1 MKIIN
6 LEQGT
11 QEWLDY
17 RKDRFSA
24 SVTPVLFG
32 VGYHKVYQE
41 AYYRYGG
48 GKRPDISCIP
58 AVQLGL
64 EYEPKVRDFINVS
77 LGRDFKSLVCEYE
90 QDGRF
95 IASLDGYDNGEVL
108 EIKVSEC
115 ELIAY
120 RKSHE
125 VPLRY
130 MYQVQH
136 QMMVCNA
143 KKALLTIAY
152 PKYDGT
158 LDIELIN
165 IEPDRTMQDEIK
177 SKWLEFES
185 TYKYKNID
193 YQALIKTD
201 ELCEVQKQLKVL
213 EEREKELKSY
223 FYQFDDSTIYET
235 PTAKLTYSIGTRET
249 IDYKAIVERNGYEIL
264 ESDKK
269 ISETRTIRVKEI
281 A

>member
-32 VGYHKVYQE
+32 VGYHKAYQE

-77 LGRDFKSLVCEYE
+77 LERNFKPIVCEYE

-95 IASLDGYDNGEVL
+95 IASLDGCDKGEIL

-120 RKSHE
+120 RNSKE

-130 MYQVQH
+130 IYQVQH

-143 KKALLTIAY
+143 KKALLAIAY

-165 IEPDRTMQDEIK
+165 IEPNLTMQDEIK

-185 TYKYKNID
+185 TYRYKNID

-201 ELCEVQKQLKVL
+201 ELCEVQKQLKAL
-213 EEREKELKSY
+213 GEREKELKSY

-269 ISETRTIRVKEI
+269 ISETRTIKVKEI